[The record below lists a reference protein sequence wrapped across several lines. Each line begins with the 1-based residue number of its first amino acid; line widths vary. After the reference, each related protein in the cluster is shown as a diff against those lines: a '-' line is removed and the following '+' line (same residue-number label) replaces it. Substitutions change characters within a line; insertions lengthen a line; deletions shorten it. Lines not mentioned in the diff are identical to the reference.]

1 MLAFRND
8 ATGVVR
14 VIDLRTG
21 RTAWRLPGGA
31 IEATTLVHQDGQL
44 LTWFDVAT
52 GARTR
57 DAVLQEQSRFA
68 LVGASLDGGRA
79 VLGRTERRTTTL
91 AILSP
96 RRETTV
102 YLPGNNWSF
111 VALTGS
117 SLYLRRNGE
126 LWRDG
131 LGGAG
136 NHPIAALATDPVQVV
151 SDGQFVLLLSVSS
164 LGVATVVV
172 LDSARGAAS
181 AVHLPGRGSAEA
193 ARTYVLVSD
202 PDRRHLWAIS
212 PGYGRVA
219 QLDLVSRRVVDAY
232 TFAPGARNSVAAVA
246 ALSPDGERIAVAASG
261 RLWFV
266 QLAARKVLP
275 AAPHVVLALGWSP
288 DQRHLWAIGERS
300 RVSSLPVR

>member
-1 MLAFRND
+1 M
-8 ATGVVR
+8 
-14 VIDLRTG
+14 
-21 RTAWRLPGGA
+21 
-31 IEATTLVHQDGQL
+31 
-44 LTWFDVAT
+44 
-52 GARTR
+52 
-57 DAVLQEQSRFA
+57 LQEHSRFA

-164 LGVATVVV
+164 CGVATVVV
-172 LDSARGAAS
+172 LDCR
-181 AVHLPGRGSAEA
+181 
-193 ARTYVLVSD
+193 
-202 PDRRHLWAIS
+202 
-212 PGYGRVA
+212 
-219 QLDLVSRRVVDAY
+219 
-232 TFAPGARNSVAAVA
+232 ARNC
-246 ALSPDGERIAVAASG
+246 ERGPPAWAWERRG
-261 RLWFV
+261 RAHLC
-266 QLAARKVLP
+266 ARVGP
-275 AAPHVVLALGWSP
+275 
-288 DQRHLWAIGERS
+288 
-300 RVSSLPVR
+300 

>member
-31 IEATTLVHQDGQL
+31 IEGTTLVHQDGQL

-52 GARTR
+52 GARTGA
-57 DAVLQEQSRFA
+57 AVLQEHSRFA

-102 YLPGNNWSF
+102 YLPGNDWSF

-136 NHPIAALATDPVQVV
+136 NRPIAAFRTDPVEVV
-151 SDGQFVLLLSVSS
+151 ADGQFVLLLAVSS
-164 LGVATVVV
+164 AGVATVVV
-172 LDSARGAAS
+172 LDAARGTAS
-181 AVHLPGRGSAEA
+181 GVHLPGRGSPGA
-193 ARTYVLVSD
+193 ARTYVLVAD

-212 PGYGRVA
+212 PGYGRGA
-219 QLDLVSRRVVDAY
+219 HLDLVTRRVVDAY
-232 TFAPGARNSVAAVA
+232 AFTPGAGNSVAAVA
-246 ALSPDGERIAVAASG
+246 ALSPDGEQIAVAASN

-266 QLAARKVLP
+266 QLAARKVVP

-288 DQRHLWAIGERS
+288 DQRHLWVIGERS